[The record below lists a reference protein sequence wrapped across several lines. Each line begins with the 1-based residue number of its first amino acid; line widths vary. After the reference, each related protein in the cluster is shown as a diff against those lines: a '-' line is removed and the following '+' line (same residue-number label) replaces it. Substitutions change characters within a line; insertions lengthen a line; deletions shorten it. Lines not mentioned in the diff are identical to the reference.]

1 MMIKVEAYVREDKF
15 EDVKAALNAIGVN
28 ALTVSQVMGCG
39 IQRGYKE
46 IVRGMQVDMQMQ
58 PKIKFEIVVSSEE
71 WEVKTIEAIEKA
83 AYTGEPGDT
92 SAFFDKL
99 GSWINDSSIVLYAAD
114 IDHDP
119 DLIYSTDDNR
129 INPANY
135 LADKAKQPQ

>member
-1 MMIKVEAYVREDKF
+1 MR
-15 EDVKAALNAIGVN
+15 
-28 ALTVSQVMGCG
+28 S
-39 IQRGYKE
+39 
-46 IVRGMQVDMQMQ
+46 
-58 PKIKFEIVVSSEE
+58 
-71 WEVKTIEAIEKA
+71 
-83 AYTGEPGDT
+83 T